1 MKQILLFGSA
11 TLCLCLSFSPA
22 AAPASAR
29 VATPLAIPLATQLA
43 TPLATPRVNIQH
55 APSDYGF
62 GEDWCNG

>member
-1 MKQILLFGSA
+1 MKQLLLVVSTA
-11 TLCLCLSFSPA
+11 LCLCLSFSPA

-29 VATPLAIPLATQLA
+29 VAKTPLTG
-43 TPLATPRVNIQH
+43 VQH